1 MYKERL
7 LFLRNINYY
16 LLHIRELYII
26 IFINNIVIVNTFIT
40 DYYRTILIN
49 INAWKGVFV
58 LYFKL
63 GYLYILLIYNKNA
76 INQFSR
82 CLLFFL
88 YEKKRNNKISLYFRN
103 IL

>member
-76 INQFSR
+76 INQISR